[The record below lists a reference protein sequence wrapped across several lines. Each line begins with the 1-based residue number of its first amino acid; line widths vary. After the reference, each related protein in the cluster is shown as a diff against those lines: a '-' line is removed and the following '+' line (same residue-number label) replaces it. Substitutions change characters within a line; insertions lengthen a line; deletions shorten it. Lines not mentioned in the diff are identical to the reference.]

1 MTGISPLAAGSL
13 PDANPSAGQA
23 KNKPSQDVQ
32 EMAAS
37 FEAIFIR
44 NMLSSMRTA
53 SLGEGLFESHG
64 MKEFQ
69 NQQDAM
75 LADKMAEQG
84 VFGVAELLARHV
96 ENQNV

>member
-1 MTGISPLAAGSL
+1 MTHIFPLATG
-13 PDANPSAGQA
+13 PSAASSSPGAPA
-23 KNKPSQDVQ
+23 KNKPSQEVQ

-44 NMLSSMRTA
+44 NMLASMRTA
-53 SLGEGLFESHG
+53 SLGEGLFDSHG
-64 MKEFQ
+64 MKEFR

-75 LADKMAEQG
+75 LADKMAQQG

>member
-1 MTGISPLAAGSL
+1 MTVISHLSTNAAAA
-13 PDANPSAGQA
+13 ANSHAGQA
-23 KNKPSQDVQ
+23 KNQPRQDVQ

-44 NMLSSMRTA
+44 NMLASMRTA
-53 SLGEGLFESHG
+53 SLGEGLFDSHG
-64 MKEFQ
+64 MKEFR

-75 LADKMAEQG
+75 LADKLAQQG

>member
-1 MTGISPLAAGSL
+1 MTVISHLSTNAVAATRSH
-13 PDANPSAGQA
+13 AGQA
-23 KNKPSQDVQ
+23 KNQPRQDVQ

-44 NMLSSMRTA
+44 NMLASMRTA
-53 SLGEGLFESHG
+53 SLGEGLFDSHG
-64 MKEFQ
+64 MKEFR

-75 LADKMAEQG
+75 LADKMAQQG

>member
-1 MTGISPLAAGSL
+1 MAAAGG
-13 PDANPSAGQA
+13 AGQA
-23 KNKPSQDVQ
+23 KNKQSQEVQ

-44 NMLSSMRTA
+44 NMLASMRTA
-53 SLGEGLFESHG
+53 SLGEGLFDGQG
-64 MKEFQ
+64 MKEFR

-75 LADKMAEQG
+75 LADKMAQQG